1 MIAVTAIAVFAV
13 MILVLFSALWN
24 FTIGSITFDKTS

>member
-1 MIAVTAIAVFAV
+1 

-24 FTIGSITFDKTS
+24 FTIGSITFDKTSWIKMISPHK